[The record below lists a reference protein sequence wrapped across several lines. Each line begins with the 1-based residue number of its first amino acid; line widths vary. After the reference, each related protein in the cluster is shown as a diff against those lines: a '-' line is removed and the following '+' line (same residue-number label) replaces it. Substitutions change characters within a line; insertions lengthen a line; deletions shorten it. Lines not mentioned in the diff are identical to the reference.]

1 MNIYSTN
8 VNKLKKLK
16 KELLK
21 MNVANNH
28 YIDINV
34 LNEICNCLSKQARTD
49 LRKNYKNGILLYKNM
64 KTETLKELDNKIL
77 IAGNGEETTVII
89 DDIF

>member
-8 VNKLKKLK
+8 TNKLKKLK

-34 LNEICNCLSKQARTD
+34 LNEICSCLSKQARTD